1 MRRLTG
7 RIVSAVPTTIMATG
21 RVERF
26 FTEVSELPIIP
37 PTKTMNTATDIKN
50 AEHIANSQTFFGS

>member
-1 MRRLTG
+1 M
-7 RIVSAVPTTIMATG
+7 VSAVPTTIIATG
-21 RVERF
+21 SVERF